1 MIRCERCKVAP
12 ATVTVYEPLA
22 QDRSL
27 CAACVYAEDKIAG
40 EFGFMIERE
49 KTDGQVN

>member
-1 MIRCERCKVAP
+1 MKCQRCKVAE

-22 QDRSL
+22 DDRNL

-40 EFGFMIERE
+40 EFGFMIERG